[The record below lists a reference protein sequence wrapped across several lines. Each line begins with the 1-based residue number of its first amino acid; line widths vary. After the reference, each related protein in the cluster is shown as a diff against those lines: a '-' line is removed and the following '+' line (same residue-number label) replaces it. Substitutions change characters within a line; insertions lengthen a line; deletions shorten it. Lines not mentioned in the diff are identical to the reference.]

1 MTTAAKRNMQVGVA
15 TSDMNLTR
23 PREDYLLK
31 QTTATDRVFAEK
43 EDRILEQA
51 NTIRCLQSHSKLEL
65 SHLL

>member
-1 MTTAAKRNMQVGVA
+1 MTTAAKRNLQVGVA

-51 NTIRCLQSHSKLEL
+51 NTIRCL
-65 SHLL
+65 